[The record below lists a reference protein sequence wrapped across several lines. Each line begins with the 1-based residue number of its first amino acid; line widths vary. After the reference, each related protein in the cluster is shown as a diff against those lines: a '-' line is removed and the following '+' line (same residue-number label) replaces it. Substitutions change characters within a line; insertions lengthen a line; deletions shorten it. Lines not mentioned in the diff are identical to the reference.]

1 MPSTVLG
8 RSGRGGVRATRTV
21 WAWNSLAMFSV
32 DDRRALR
39 QQVIDRASDDD
50 HVTACVLFGS
60 AARGEEDTWSDIDI
74 ALQLGRGVALEEV
87 TNLWKAWLGD
97 VANVADTLAIHAS
110 GALYRVFLLSNLRQ
124 LDLSF
129 WPHDHLRST
138 GMPVQPIFGTIGGS
152 RARGRGGVRGGS
164 WPWSVC
170 VPGLGGVRRGQGRKQ
185 TKARNLL
192 ERLRDR
198 EPEIL
203 RFTDDLAVPFT
214 NNGSERDLRPV
225 KTQVK
230 ISGCHRATT
239 GAQAWLRIRG
249 YISTVGKH
257 GDDVLTALHD
267 AITGNPWQPESAPAT

>member
-110 GALYRVFLLSNLRQ
+110 GALYRVFLLSNSRQ

-170 VPGLGGVRRGQGRKQ
+170 VPRLGGVRRGRPGRRGGTAVGVRQ
-185 TKARNLL
+185 RVRVGSGSGLGLGRHVRRRRGRPTRTGLVGARSG
-192 ERLRDR
+192 RGGLRRPRSARGSD
-198 EPEIL
+198 EPRTGHGL
-203 RFTDDLAVPFT
+203 R
-214 NNGSERDLRPV
+214 GRCR
-225 KTQVK
+225 
-230 ISGCHRATT
+230 R
-239 GAQAWLRIRG
+239 R
-249 YISTVGKH
+249 
-257 GDDVLTALHD
+257 
-267 AITGNPWQPESAPAT
+267 